1 MAERILVIGK
11 GATQQ
16 LSPDIMNHFQEVK
29 LIISGDQSSMPIQV
43 VSQLLML
50 QQQCSLKI
58 DFLQLQAGNDE
69 EYHRILAFQL
79 GVFLMDPENE
89 VALLSNDPSIDC
101 VIEYG
106 KNLGF
111 KIQRMEGNGSVSM
124 ASMKPQPKMQ
134 QAMPQPQPQPMPQA
148 APQPAAAPQ
157 QAAAP
162 QPKSTNKKLI
172 STLIGGSVGLMGG
185 GN

>member
-50 QQQCSLKI
+50 QAQCSLKF
-58 DFLQLQAGNDE
+58 DFLQLQASNDE

-79 GVFLMDPENE
+79 GIFLMDPENE
-89 VALLSNDPSIDC
+89 VALLSNDPSIDS

-111 KIQRMEGNGSVSM
+111 KIQRMEGNGSFSM
-124 ASMKPQPKMQ
+124 PSMKQQPKMQ
-134 QAMPQPQPQPMPQA
+134 QAMPQPQAAPQPMPQA
-148 APQPAAAPQ
+148 APQPAAPQPAPQ
-157 QAAAP
+157 
-162 QPKSTNKKLI
+162 KSTNKKLI
-172 STLIGGSVGLMGG
+172 STLIGGSAGLMGG